1 MASHA
6 LFEALGVDYKL
17 VEIDLSKGEQK
28 TADYLAINPNGKVPT
43 LVHRFQGQEQVVY
56 ESAAI
61 LLYLLD
67 QYPESGLAP
76 GMNSAKR
83 GPYYQYLF
91 WMSSTLQEAANRW
104 AHPEFYI
111 EATRCTNPEE
121 SLALI
126 VEKARQELKRCWQ
139 MLDDGLAKQGPWLL
153 GDDLTGADFHLFMIA
168 YWSRRYASRAQDF
181 PALKAHIKAMLEL
194 DSIQSM
200 MRQEG
205 LTFQLD

>member
-1 MASHA
+1 MATHA
-6 LFEALGVDYKL
+6 VLEALEVDYKL
-17 VEIDLSKGEQK
+17 VEIDLGKGQQK
-28 TADYLAINPNGKVPT
+28 SPEYLAINPNGKVPT
-43 LVHRFQGQEQVVY
+43 LVHHLQGQDHVVY

-67 QYPESGLAP
+67 QFTDSGLAP
-76 GMNSAKR
+76 SLASPKR
-83 GPYYQYLF
+83 GAYYQYLF

-111 EATRCTNPEE
+111 AEDDVDEQKMR
-121 SLALI
+121 LALI
-126 VEKARQELKRCWQ
+126 VEKARQELVRCWQ
-139 MLDDGLAKQGPWLL
+139 IIDDDLAKQGPWLL
-153 GDDLTGADFHLFMIA
+153 GDGLSGADFHLFMLA
-168 YWSRRYASRAQDF
+168 YWSRRYGSKAQDF